1 MADPD
6 IIIIGAGGHCRVLI
20 DILHRRGLRVAAAV
34 DIDVRLHGR
43 EVDGVPVIGS
53 DEAIF
58 IRDPADVRLVC
69 GNGNVPG
76 GGVSGLARRRG
87 IFERFSARGYA
98 FMSVVSR
105 DAIVSNTAVLEN
117 AAQVITGAIV
127 HPGSVVGVNCII
139 NTGARVDHDCIIGR
153 HSHIAPGAVLCGG
166 VVVGPECH
174 IGAGAV
180 VVPQI
185 KIGEGAVIA
194 AGAVVI
200 ADVAA
205 GATVRGIPAK

>member
-1 MADPD
+1 MTEPE

-20 DILHRRGLRVAAAV
+20 DVLRRRGLHIASAV

-53 DEAIF
+53 DEAVF

-69 GNGNVPG
+69 GNGNIPG
-76 GGVSGLARRRG
+76 GGASGLVRRRG
-87 IFERFSARGYA
+87 VFERFSARGYT

-117 AAQVITGAIV
+117 AVQVITGAII

-139 NTGARVDHDCIIGR
+139 NTGARVDHDCIIGP
-153 HSHIAPGAVLCGG
+153 HSHVAPGAVLCGG
-166 VVVGPECH
+166 VIVGPECH